1 MKEKSDG
8 NILDEEVLQTGNLS
22 LMELTSLVVGS
33 IIGGGIF
40 DLMQNMAAVPA
51 GAGAILIAWIIAG
64 IGMIF
69 LALSFKNLSMKRQDL
84 DAGIYS
90 YAEEGFGKYMGF
102 NSAWGYWASAWL
114 GDVGYATLLMSS
126 VGYFLPIFG
135 NGQNIWSIVA
145 ASAILW
151 LCHFLLLRGA
161 ESASFINTVVTIA
174 KLVPIFLFIIV
185 MIVAF
190 KLNVFTSG
198 FWLTPSGHFQF
209 SDVMKQ
215 VRGTML
221 VTVWVFIGVEGA
233 VVFSGKAKK
242 REDIGRATV
251 LGIITVILI
260 YMLVTLLSL
269 GVMKQSQV
277 ASLSQ
282 PAMAALLEHVIGKT
296 GAIIVNLGLIVSVAG
311 AWLSWTMFASQVPYE
326 AAKNGTFP
334 SFFAKENKY
343 HAPVNSLII
352 TNVLTELFILTFLF
366 TSSAYQLFYTIST
379 AAILIPYM
387 FSAFYQLK
395 YTMHEDP
402 QTPGHTGNFIV
413 GIIASI
419 YTVWLVYSAGTTN
432 LLLLMILF
440 AVGIPVYI
448 YLQKHDNHAKKVFG
462 PVELCFAILF
472 VILGILAI
480 FLLLTH
486 KITISGS

>member
-1 MKEKSDG
+1 MSEEKSAG
-8 NILDEEVLQTGNLS
+8 KLNLI
-22 LMELTSLVVGS
+22 ELTMLVIGS
-33 IIGGGIF
+33 IIGGGVF
-40 DLMQNMAAVPA
+40 DLMQNMAGVPA
-51 GAGAILIAWIIAG
+51 GAGAILIGWIIAG

-90 YAEEGFGKYMGF
+90 YAEEGFGKYWGF

-135 NGQNIWSIVA
+135 NGQNIWSIIVA
-145 ASAILW
+145 SIILW
-151 LCHFLLLRGA
+151 GCHFLLLHGA
-161 ESASFINTVVTIA
+161 ESASFINTIVTIA
-174 KLVPIFLFIIV
+174 KLVPLFLFIVV

-198 FWLTPSGHFQF
+198 FWMTPSGHFAF
-209 SDVMKQ
+209 ADVMKQ

-233 VVFSGKAKK
+233 VVFSGRAKRRK
-242 REDIGRATV
+242 DIGTATV
-251 LGIITVILI
+251 LGIVTVILI

-269 GVMKQSQV
+269 GVMRRAQV
-277 ASLSQ
+277 ANLSQ
-282 PAMAALLEHVIGKT
+282 PAMAALLEHVVGKW
-296 GAIIVNLGLIVSVAG
+296 GAIVVNLGLIISVAG
-311 AWLSWTMFASQVPYE
+311 AWLSWTMFAAQVPYE
-326 AAKNGTFP
+326 AAKTGTFP
-334 SFFAKENKY
+334 KFFAKENKH
-343 HAPVNSLII
+343 HAPVTSLII
-352 TNVLTELFILTFLF
+352 TNAATELFILTFLI

-395 YTMHEDP
+395 FSIQEP
-402 QTPGHTGNFIV
+402 SGTPGRTGNIII
-413 GIIASI
+413 GIIASV
-419 YTVWLVYSAGTTN
+419 YTVWLVYSAGYTN
-432 LLLLMILF
+432 LLLLTILF
-440 AVGIPVYI
+440 GVGVPLYV

-462 PVELCFAILF
+462 PIELCW
-472 VILGILAI
+472 AI
-480 FLLLTH
+480 FFIVVGIISIILLLMN